1 MHFYG
6 IPPLGKILERTHC
19 YDRSITGCPL
29 SGSPRSIILLPGGT
43 IMIQVE
49 HVNKTYKVA
58 RRSAGFSEAVRA
70 LFSQRS
76 GIRPCVKRHHLHH
89 RRRGDGRLHRPQR
102 RRKKLHHQNLKRN
115 TDSRQRNVPHRRP
128 GPLEGTKEHVKEIGV
143 VFGQRSQLWWDVPV
157 IDSFELLRDI
167 YEIPRH
173 ITKMHSTNL

>member
-1 MHFYG
+1 MFLPVLKLNSLSPAVIPFRESGKENIDTTVESPGSRHFWPRNGQIPRGMHFYG

-70 LFSQRS
+70 AFSQRS

-89 RRRGDGRLHRPQR
+89 RRRGWSAAIGPNGAG
-102 RRKKLHHQNLKRN
+102 KSSTIKILKA
-115 TDSRQRNVPHRRP
+115 
-128 GPLEGTKEHVKEIGV
+128 E
-143 VFGQRSQLWWDVPV
+143 
-157 IDSFELLRDI
+157 
-167 YEIPRH
+167 Y
-173 ITKMHSTNL
+173 